1 MRSYV
6 SAVLRLPPSARIDV
20 LSPLPDVQDSTF
32 VYASYAATFLLKL
45 VSPTFA
51 SFIDEEAAMRLVR
64 ETAEVLETAAVDE
77 QHTPALCASYLFIFF
92 PAILSLC

>member
-1 MRSYV
+1 MRLYV
-6 SAVLRLPPSARIDV
+6 ILSTPSLPRVATDHLS
-20 LSPLPDVQDSTF
+20 SPLFFPPVQDSTF

-64 ETAEVLETAAVDE
+64 ETAEVLETAAIDE
-77 QHTPALCASYLFIFF
+77 QHTPALCTF
-92 PAILSLC
+92 LSLSLPS